1 MSYANSPLTYKTT
14 LIIPKILLLFVT
26 NVKRKSLRCCHFLII
41 GRASILILTIII
53 STIIAVLI
61 CRSLGKR
68 RGRSGKTTEASLLL
82 CNTTDMGVHLTQ
94 LIIESVKESIH
105 ALKLCHDGLES
116 HTTTQRRSRGGRN
129 GGG

>member
-1 MSYANSPLTYKTT
+1 MSYANSPHAYKTT
-14 LIIPKILLLFVT
+14 LIIPKILLLLVT
-26 NVKRKSLRCCHFLII
+26 NVKRKSLKCCHLLII
-41 GRASILILTIII
+41 GRASILIPTIII

-68 RGRSGKTTEASLLL
+68 RGRSSKTTKASLLL

-105 ALKLCHDGLES
+105 ALKLCHDSLES
-116 HTTTQRRSRGGRN
+116 HTTTQRRSGGGRN
-129 GGG
+129 DGG

>member
-14 LIIPKILLLFVT
+14 LIIPKILLFVT
-26 NVKRKSLRCCHFLII
+26 NVKRKSLRCCHLLII
-41 GRASILILTIII
+41 GRASILIPTIII

-61 CRSLGKR
+61 CRSLGRR

-116 HTTTQRRSRGGRN
+116 HTTTQRRSGGGRN
-129 GGG
+129 DGG